1 MMRSFIPLSN
11 IAVFV
16 GSVRRDRKGIRVARW
31 IERKLQ
37 ERNPKVYFIDP
48 MGLDLPLL
56 DRMYKEMDNPSE
68 KLVELNKIKDAEGF
82 VPVTPEY
89 NRSTSSALKNTL
101 DYFLEE
107 YYFKPSAIVSYSP
120 GLFGGINAAQQLR
133 LVFAE
138 LGSPSIP
145 SSFAIPKVHKVF
157 DEAGNLVDESYDKRV
172 SKFLDEFDWYVNAL
186 ANQRSRG
193 TLY

>member
-1 MMRSFIPLSN
+1 MAN

-37 ERNPKVYFIDP
+37 ERNHKVYFIDP
-48 MGLDLPLL
+48 MDLDLPLL
-56 DRMYKEMDNPSE
+56 DRMYKEMENPSE
-68 KLVELNKIKDAEGF
+68 KLVELGNKIKDAEGY

-120 GLFGGINAAQQLR
+120 GMFGGINAAQQLR
-133 LVFAE
+133 LTFAE

-145 SSFAIPKVHKVF
+145 SSFAIPRVHKVF
-157 DEAGNLVDESYDKRV
+157 DETGNLVDESYDKRV

-186 ANQRSRG
+186 TNQRARG
-193 TLY
+193 TPY

>member
-1 MMRSFIPLSN
+1 LAN
-11 IAVFV
+11 IAVLV

-37 ERNPKVYFIDP
+37 ERNHKVHFIDP
-48 MGLDLPLL
+48 MELDLPLL
-56 DRMYKEMDNPSE
+56 DRMYKEMENPSG
-68 KLVELNKIKDAEGF
+68 KLADLGNKIKDAEGY

-120 GLFGGINAAQQLR
+120 GMFGGINAAQQLR
-133 LVFAE
+133 LIFAE
-138 LGSPSIP
+138 LGAPSIP
-145 SSFAIPKVHKVF
+145 SSFAIPRVHKVF
-157 DEAGNLVDESYDKRV
+157 DEMGNLIDGSYDKRV

-186 ANQRSRG
+186 ANQRARG
-193 TLY
+193 TPY